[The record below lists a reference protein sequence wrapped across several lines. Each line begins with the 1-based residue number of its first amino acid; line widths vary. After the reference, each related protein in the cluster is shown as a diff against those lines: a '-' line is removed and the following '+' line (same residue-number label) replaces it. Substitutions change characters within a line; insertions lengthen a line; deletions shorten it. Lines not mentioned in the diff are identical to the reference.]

1 MMTISPESRKVPTVR
16 SLGRRPNSCVR
27 VEEEENMKIGNIDRY
42 VCTVVAPQV
51 TGRKIL

>member
-1 MMTISPESRKVPTVR
+1 MTTISPESRKVPTVR

-27 VEEEENMKIGNIDRY
+27 VEEESMKIGNIDRY